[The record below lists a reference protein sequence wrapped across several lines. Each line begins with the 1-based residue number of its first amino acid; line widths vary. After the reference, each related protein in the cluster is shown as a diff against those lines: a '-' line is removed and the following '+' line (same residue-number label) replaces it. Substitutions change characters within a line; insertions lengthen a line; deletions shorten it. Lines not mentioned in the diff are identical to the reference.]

1 MKHLIILLL
10 FLSTN
15 ALYAGTAGV
24 ADGEKLLSIA
34 IGLII
39 LMLLGEKLINWIKAY
54 RLSKREPDVIDG
66 EDTE

>member
-1 MKHLIILLL
+1 MKHLIIFLLL
-10 FLSTN
+10 LSTN
-15 ALYAGTAGV
+15 TLYAGTAGI
-24 ADGEKLLSIA
+24 ADGEKLLSIS

-66 EDTE
+66 LDEE